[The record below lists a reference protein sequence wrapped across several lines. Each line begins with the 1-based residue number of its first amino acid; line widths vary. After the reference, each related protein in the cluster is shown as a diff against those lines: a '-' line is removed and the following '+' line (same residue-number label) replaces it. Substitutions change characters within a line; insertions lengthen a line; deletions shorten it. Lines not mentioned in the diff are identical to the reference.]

1 MNKNENLSLIEGE
14 FTPEEAR
21 EILINIFSK
30 KVNFHE
36 RRNFSSQERFGKDD
50 PIALK
55 RIPEL
60 KQSIEKITTLMSE
73 ASANDKQVVISSQ
86 INIQL
91 VDG

>member
-1 MNKNENLSLIEGE
+1 MNKNENLSLIEGK

-73 ASANDKQVVISSQ
+73 AGANDKQVVISSQ

-91 VDG
+91 VDE

>member
-1 MNKNENLSLIEGE
+1 MNKNENLSLIEGK

-91 VDG
+91 VDE